1 LAIAARCFISHAA
14 GRRCASAHSD
24 RRSFARL
31 PPRVSLIVVA
41 AGRGARL
48 GAALPKQYLN
58 CAGKP
63 LLAHALEALA
73 AAHDFCAATV
83 VVHPDDLALY
93 QTALTFLSP
102 AAAARFGPPAFGGA
116 SRQQSVL
123 AGLEAQSAAP
133 PDLVLIHDGARI
145 FPSRALIARAI
156 EAAERHGAA
165 IPGIALVD
173 TIKQVDASGRILASP
188 DRAHLR
194 AVQTP
199 QAFRFDLILAAHRRA
214 LSEGVGD
221 LTDDGAVAA
230 WASHAT
236 YVFEGDPENAK
247 VTTVQDLR
255 AAEARLMSA
264 ASDVRVGQG
273 FDVHAFAPGDHVWLG
288 GVRIP
293 HGQALSGHSDADVA
307 LHALADALYGALG
320 EGDIGAHF
328 PPSDPRWRGAAS
340 SIFLAHAAQR
350 VRARGGIVAHLD
362 ATLICEAPKIGPF
375 REAMRARIAEIA
387 AIAIDRVGVKATT
400 SEGLGFTGRR
410 EGIACLASATIRL
423 PSG

>member
-1 LAIAARCFISHAA
+1 
-14 GRRCASAHSD
+14 
-24 RRSFARL
+24 L

-41 AGRGARL
+41 AGRGARI
-48 GAALPKQYLN
+48 GAATPKQYLN

-63 LLAHALEALA
+63 LLCHALEALA

-83 VVHPDDLALY
+83 VIHPDDRGLY
-93 QTALTFLSP
+93 QAALKFLSP

-116 SRQQSVL
+116 SRQQSAH
-123 AGLEAQSAAP
+123 AGLEAQSAAA
-133 PDLVLIHDGARI
+133 PDIALIHDGARV
-145 FPSRALIARAI
+145 FPSRALVARAI
-156 EAAERHGAA
+156 AAAELHGAA
-165 IPGIALVD
+165 IPAIPLAD
-173 TIKQVDASGRILASP
+173 TIKQVDGAGRVVASP
-188 DRAHLR
+188 DRARLR
-194 AVQTP
+194 AAQTP

-214 LSEGVGD
+214 VREGVGD
-221 LTDDGAVAA
+221 LTDDGAVAG
-230 WASHAT
+230 WAGHAVH
-236 YVFEGDPENAK
+236 VFEGDPENVK
-247 VTTVQDLR
+247 VTTMEDLR
-255 AAEARLMSA
+255 AAEARLMDA

-273 FDVHAFAPGDHVWLG
+273 FDVHAFAPGDGVWLG

-293 HGQALSGHSDADVA
+293 HDRALAGHSDADVA

-328 PPSDPRWRGAAS
+328 PPSDPQWRAAAS
-340 SIFLAHAAQR
+340 SIFLSHAAAR
-350 VRARGGIVAHLD
+350 VRARGGIIAHLD
-362 ATLICEAPKIGPF
+362 ATLICEAPKIGPY

-423 PSG
+423 PAR

>member
-1 LAIAARCFISHAA
+1 M
-14 GRRCASAHSD
+14 
-24 RRSFARL
+24 

-48 GAALPKQYLN
+48 GAATPKQYLD

-63 LLAHALEALA
+63 LLCHALEALA
-73 AAHDFCAATV
+73 STHDYSAATV
-83 VVHPDDLALY
+83 VIHPDDRAAYEAALA
-93 QTALTFLSP
+93 FLSP
-102 AAAARFGPPAFGGA
+102 TAAACFGPPALGGA

-123 AGLEAQSAAP
+123 AGLEAQSAAA
-133 PDLVLIHDGARI
+133 PDLVLIHDGVRV

-156 EAAERHGAA
+156 EAAERTGAA
-165 IPGIALVD
+165 LPATPLRD
-173 TIKQVDASGRILASP
+173 TIKHVDEAGRILASP
-188 DRAHLR
+188 DRASLR

-199 QAFRFDLILAAHRRA
+199 QTFRFDLILAAHRRA
-214 LSEGVGD
+214 AREGVAD

-230 WASHAT
+230 WAGHPT
-236 YVFEGDPENAK
+236 YVFDGDPENAK
-247 VTTVQDLR
+247 VTTLQDLR
-255 AAEARLMSA
+255 AAEARLTNA
-264 ASDVRVGQG
+264 ASDIRVGQG
-273 FDVHAFAPGDHVWLG
+273 FDVHAFAPGDCVWLG

-293 HGQALSGHSDADVA
+293 HDQALSGHSDADAA
-307 LHALADALYGALG
+307 LHAIADALYGALG

-328 PPSDPRWRGAAS
+328 PPSDPRWRAAAS
-340 SIFLAHAAQR
+340 SIFLGHAAER

-375 REAMRARIAEIA
+375 REAMRARIAEIVGV
-387 AIAIDRVGVKATT
+387 AIDRVGVKATT

-423 PSG
+423 PRR

>member
-1 LAIAARCFISHAA
+1 
-14 GRRCASAHSD
+14 
-24 RRSFARL
+24 L

-48 GAALPKQYLN
+48 GAATPKQYLD

-63 LLAHALEALA
+63 LLCHALEALA
-73 AAHDFCAATV
+73 STHDYSAATV
-83 VVHPDDLALY
+83 VIHPDDRAAYEAALA
-93 QTALTFLSP
+93 FLSP
-102 AAAARFGPPAFGGA
+102 TAAACFGPPALGGA

-123 AGLEAQSAAP
+123 AGLEAQSAAA
-133 PDLVLIHDGARI
+133 PDLVLIHDGVRV

-156 EAAERHGAA
+156 EAAERTGAA
-165 IPGIALVD
+165 LPATPLRD
-173 TIKQVDASGRILASP
+173 TIKHVDEAGRILASP
-188 DRAHLR
+188 DRASLR

-199 QAFRFDLILAAHRRA
+199 QTFRFDLILAAHRRA
-214 LSEGVGD
+214 AREGVAD

-230 WASHAT
+230 WAGHPT
-236 YVFEGDPENAK
+236 YVFDGDPENAK
-247 VTTVQDLR
+247 VTTLQDLR
-255 AAEARLMSA
+255 AAEARLTNA
-264 ASDVRVGQG
+264 ASDIRVGQG
-273 FDVHAFAPGDHVWLG
+273 FDVHAFAPGDCVWLG

-293 HGQALSGHSDADVA
+293 HDQALSGHSDADAA
-307 LHALADALYGALG
+307 LHAIADALYGALG

-328 PPSDPRWRGAAS
+328 PPSDPRWRAAAS
-340 SIFLAHAAQR
+340 SIFLGHAAER

-375 REAMRARIAEIA
+375 REAMRARIAEIVGV
-387 AIAIDRVGVKATT
+387 AIDRVGVKATT

-423 PSG
+423 PRR

>member
-1 LAIAARCFISHAA
+1 M
-14 GRRCASAHSD
+14 
-24 RRSFARL
+24 

>member
-1 LAIAARCFISHAA
+1 M
-14 GRRCASAHSD
+14 RRGLSS

-48 GAALPKQYLN
+48 GAATPKQYLH

-73 AAHDFCAATV
+73 AAHDFCTATV
-83 VVHPDDLALY
+83 VIHPDDRNSYDAVIGH
-93 QTALTFLSP
+93 LSANR
-102 AAAARFGPPAFGGA
+102 AACFGPPTWGGA

-123 AGLEAQSAAP
+123 AGLEAQSVEP
-133 PDLVLIHDGARI
+133 PDLTLIHDGARI
-145 FPSRALIARAI
+145 FPTSGLIERAI
-156 EAAERHGAA
+156 QAAAQHGAA
-165 IPGIALVD
+165 VPAIPLSD
-173 TIKQVDASGRILASP
+173 TIKQIDAAGQIRASP
-188 DRAHLR
+188 ERAMLR
-194 AVQTP
+194 AAQTP
-199 QAFRFDLILAAHRRA
+199 QAFRFDLILEAHRRA
-214 LSEGVGD
+214 AREGVEG

-230 WASHAT
+230 WAGHPT
-236 YVFEGDPENAK
+236 YVFDGDLENDK
-247 VTTVQDLR
+247 VTTLRDLR
-255 AAEARLMSA
+255 AAEARLMDGA
-264 ASDVRVGQG
+264 TDVRVGQG
-273 FDVHAFAPGDHVWLG
+273 FDVHAFAPGDGVWFG

-307 LHALADALYGALG
+307 LHAIADALYGALG
-320 EGDIGAHF
+320 DGDIGAHF

-340 SIFLAHAAQR
+340 SIFLDHAARR
-350 VRARGGIVAHLD
+350 VRERGGIIAHLD
-362 ATLICEAPKIGPF
+362 VNLICEAPKIGPF

-387 AIAIDRVGVKATT
+387 GVAIERVGVKATT

-423 PSG
+423 PLR